1 MVLRATPLVRVE
13 LHGPLGGL
21 RRRAARDACG
31 AAPCHARAR
40 RGGRGGRRRL
50 RGTRRRCRGRDI
62 RGRRARVAR
71 VVPLL
76 VRAALGVDADDVGV
90 LGTMQAAAP
99 LAMPL
104 TLVVGALRRSRRRER
119 EPAPRPSTRV
129 AYAARRQAR
138 AVPMARRQRRRHVR
152 RGAPVGRRRDH
163 YRTFACC
170 GFAGFADFSA
180 CGDTTRLLRLGL

>member
-1 MVLRATPLVRVE
+1 MSLSAAFAVEPPEMLAARLHATRALGAAGAV
-13 LHGPLGGL
+13 GDDDYAALGGVV
-21 RRRAARDACG
+21 AGATFEDA
-31 AAPCHARAR
+31 
-40 RGGRGGRRRL
+40 
-50 RGTRRRCRGRDI
+50 
-62 RGRRARVAR
+62 ARVAR

-76 VRAALGVDADDVGV
+76 VRAALGVDADDVAV